1 MPQGSVLTAPWLD
14 HFERNMALL
23 LLSQRACRPRHADVR
38 RGGGA
43 AARRR
48 SSAASAIS
56 AALRAV
62 TVSVW
67 ATSRP
72 PKGVPGRLGPVSGP
86 GLFSRACGPGRRTAT
101 VTQSPSSQATP
112 VLAKTLKPSTI
123 SKYLDQFVVGQD
135 DAKKIVAVAVYAH
148 YRKIERAIASDAGRV
163 KSNVLL
169 IGSSGTGK
177 TLMCETLS
185 HLLDVPFVTAEA
197 TSLANTRFVNEE
209 IEAMLARLLDKAGGD
224 VGKAETGIVFIDEID
239 KLKSPTG
246 QQGSSGE
253 SVQHSLLKIMEGA
266 QVKLASGRYMDTSD
280 ILFICGG
287 AFVGLDEIIAS
298 QTHGYG
304 FIATSK
310 GDNQRIL
317 DRLNTRVKPTDL
329 FTYGLIPEFTGR
341 LPIIARFHDLDRPM
355 MVRIMTEPRNSIY
368 NQFREIFREEGVDL
382 AVEPRVFEQIAEL
395 AIEYKTGA
403 RSLRGIFEELMTP
416 ILYDVTDRPDIA
428 KVQVASLFNDPTYVV
443 RAPQAAPRA
452 G

>member
-1 MPQGSVLTAPWLD
+1 
-14 HFERNMALL
+14 
-23 LLSQRACRPRHADVR
+23 
-38 RGGGA
+38 
-43 AARRR
+43 
-48 SSAASAIS
+48 
-56 AALRAV
+56 
-62 TVSVW
+62 
-67 ATSRP
+67 
-72 PKGVPGRLGPVSGP
+72 
-86 GLFSRACGPGRRTAT
+86 
-101 VTQSPSSQATP
+101 
-112 VLAKTLKPSTI
+112 VLARTLKPSAI
-123 SKYLDQFVVGQD
+123 VRYLDQFVVGQE
-135 DAKKIVAVAVYAH
+135 DAKKTVSVAVYAH
-148 YRKIERAIASDAGRV
+148 YRKIERGMMEDASRV

-185 HLLDVPFVTAEA
+185 RFLDVPFVTSEA

-209 IEAMLARLLDKAGGD
+209 IEAMLTRLVEKAGD
-224 VGKAETGIVFIDEID
+224 DIAKAETGIVFIDEID
-239 KLKSPTG
+239 KLKSRDK
-246 QQGSSGE
+246 QGSSGE

-341 LPIIARFHDLDRPM
+341 LPIIARFHGLDREKL
-355 MVRIMTEPRNSIY
+355 VRIMTEPRNSIY
-368 NQFREIFREEGVDL
+368 NQFREIFADEN
-382 AVEPRVFEQIAEL
+382 VEIVVEQRVFEQIAEL

-403 RSLRGIFEELMTP
+403 RSLRGIFEELITP
-416 ILYDVTDRPDIA
+416 ILYDVTDRPDIG
-428 KVQVASLFNDPTYVV
+428 KVTVTSLFNDPTYAL
-443 RAPQAAPRA
+443 RTAPVAQ
-452 G
+452 